1 MYASI
6 RKYRSPLSTG
16 GIADRMGPA
25 FVAAMRDLPGFR
37 ACYLVE
43 GVGVL
48 TTVGLFDDREAALGS
63 LDRFAAWVT
72 ANLPDLYPSQPPEA
86 AAAKVLAACTG

>member
-1 MYASI
+1 
-6 RKYRSPLSTG
+6 
-16 GIADRMGPA
+16 
-25 FVAAMRDLPGFR
+25 
-37 ACYLVE
+37 
-43 GVGVL
+43 VL

-86 AAAKVLAACTG
+86 AAAKVLAACTD